1 MSVGICGL
9 VSSSFGI
16 GRYLISM
23 VISVSGYWYHW
34 LSVSLVIVFNGCWY
48 KWVSVSD
55 IRLVAEVVGRPSHS
69 QCIVGLPPASLVPD

>member
-1 MSVGICGL
+1 MSAVIGI
-9 VSSSFGI
+9 I
-16 GRYLISM
+16 GYQ
-23 VISVSGYWYHW
+23 YHW
-34 LSVSLVIVFNGCWY
+34 LSVSMVIGIGGYQY